1 MFSADEIFDLA
12 IRIERNG
19 EKFYR
24 DLISRLESTELK
36 EALGWLAE
44 EEMRHAQFFANLKQ
58 ENKNRERTILGEDGV
73 DNMLLQD
80 LLGDRVFSLDDLDL
94 SSLSDLRSLLQQAIE
109 FEKDTILFFEMIKPF
124 VEEDA
129 ALEQLEA
136 IIKEEHRH
144 IVIVEGFPTKV
155 MIQDGRAIAGA
166 TLSGHSF
173 D

>member
-1 MFSADEIFDLA
+1 MFTTDEIFDLA

-24 DLISRLESTELK
+24 DVISRAESAELR
-36 EALGWLAE
+36 EALQWLADE
-44 EEMRHAQFFANLKQ
+44 EVRHAQFFAKLK
-58 ENKNRERTILGEDGV
+58 EESKNRERTVPREDGV

-80 LLGDRVFSLDDLDL
+80 LLGDRVFSLDDLDF
-94 SSLSDLRSLLQQAIE
+94 SSLSDLRSLLRHAVE

-129 ALEQLEA
+129 AMEQLEA
-136 IIKEEHRH
+136 IIEEERRH
-144 IVIVEGFPTKV
+144 VVALEGLPAKV
-155 MIQDGRAIAGA
+155 LIQDGRAIARA
-166 TLSGHSF
+166 PLSDHSF

>member
-1 MFSADEIFDLA
+1 MFTTDEIFDLA
-12 IRIERNG
+12 IRIEKNG

-24 DLISRLESTELK
+24 DLISRLEIGELQ
-36 EALGWLAE
+36 EALGWLADE
-44 EEMRHAQFFANLKQ
+44 EVRHAQFFANLKQ
-58 ENKNRERTILGEDGV
+58 ESKNRERRILGEDGV

-109 FEKDTILFFEMIKPF
+109 FEKDTILFFEMITPF

-129 ALEQLEA
+129 ALVQLEA
-136 IIKEEHRH
+136 IIEEEHRH
-144 IVIVEGFPTKV
+144 IVTLEGLPARV
-155 MIQDGRAIAGA
+155 MIQDGRAIAKA
-166 TLSGHSF
+166 AFSGHSF

>member
-36 EALGWLAE
+36 EALGWLADE
-44 EEMRHAQFFANLKQ
+44 EVRHAQFFANLK
-58 ENKNRERTILGEDGV
+58 EESKNRERRILGEDGV

-94 SSLSDLRSLLQQAIE
+94 SSLSDLRSLLQYAIE
-109 FEKDTILFFEMIKPF
+109 FERDTILFFEMIKPF

-129 ALEQLEA
+129 ALEKLEA
-136 IIKEEHRH
+136 IIQEEHRH
-144 IVIVEGFPTKV
+144 IVTLEGLPTKS
-155 MIQDGRAIAGA
+155 MIQDGRVIAMA